1 MKRKLIMAVF
11 VVLGTTM
18 LTAQERDRDQI
29 RDQDR
34 TKLVMVNGAMLEV
47 REQAQ
52 KRLKDKQQ
60 LEDGTVLSPD
70 GKYVTKDGQQMQ
82 LQEGECLDSD
92 GIKYRNEYQYR
103 RKIQEGT
110 QGLTEAEIRER
121 NRNRVHYTLVDGE
134 MYVVRT
140 QAQEQL
146 QKQLDLGKGVIVDTD
161 GNYEIRNMK
170 QLRLQEGECINL
182 DGEMFRNTLQHRKM
196 MVQKNK
202 MKGKKGMK
210 KKPLKKPSV
219 QKKKKSTQ

>member
-70 GKYVTKDGQQMQ
+70 GTLLKM
-82 LQEGECLDSD
+82 
-92 GIKYRNEYQYR
+92 N
-103 RKIQEGT
+103 RKK
-110 QGLTEAEIRER
+110 LP
-121 NRNRVHYTLVDGE
+121 
-134 MYVVRT
+134 
-140 QAQEQL
+140 
-146 QKQLDLGKGVIVDTD
+146 
-161 GNYEIRNMK
+161 NM
-170 QLRLQEGECINL
+170 LPG
-182 DGEMFRNTLQHRKM
+182 
-196 MVQKNK
+196 
-202 MKGKKGMK
+202 
-210 KKPLKKPSV
+210 
-219 QKKKKSTQ
+219 